1 MPEGDPAAA
10 PAPRPAPPGPWK
22 IGEPDLVLRMAVPQ
36 AIPARGEIDYQYA
49 VLPHLFLGETWVQA
63 VEILPDNP
71 RVVHHCNLAFARPGA
86 PIREEENFVTGRVP
100 GGDPLIL
107 DEGTA
112 LRIPAGSVL
121 GLQVHYV
128 TSGKPERSR
137 IAVGLRFPRG
147 PVRRRLR
154 VAILAA
160 HGFAIPPGAPA
171 HPVSA
176 RQVLGAD
183 AVGVGM
189 FAHMH
194 LRGRDVRFTARH
206 PDGHVETLLLIPNY
220 NFDWQ
225 QSYRWAPGSK
235 VLPRGTTLEVVAH
248 FDNSAFNPY
257 NPDPGATVLEGRQ
270 TCQEMMY
277 GFVFYTRAGEDLG
290 LRIDPRSGRILSGSQ
305 PEAVLP

>member
-1 MPEGDPAAA
+1 
-10 PAPRPAPPGPWK
+10 
-22 IGEPDLVLRMAVPQ
+22 MAVPHS
-36 AIPARGEIDYQYA
+36 IPARGEIDYQYA
-49 VLPHLFLGETWVQA
+49 VLPHLFLRETWVQA

-86 PIREEENFVTGRVP
+86 PLREEENFVTGRVP
-100 GGDPLIL
+100 GGDPLVL

-112 LRIPAGSVL
+112 FKIPAGSVL
-121 GLQVHYV
+121 GLQIHYV

-137 IAVGLRFPRG
+137 IAVGLKFPRG
-147 PVRRRLR
+147 PVQRQLR

-171 HPVSA
+171 HPVAA
-176 RQVLGAD
+176 RRVIEDD

-194 LRGRDVRFTARH
+194 LRGRDIAFSARH
-206 PDGHVETLLLIPNY
+206 PDGRVETLLLIPNY

-235 VLPRGTTLEVVAH
+235 LLPRGTTLEVIH
-248 FDNSAFNPY
+248 TSRCP
-257 NPDPGATVLEGRQ
+257 
-270 TCQEMMY
+270 
-277 GFVFYTRAGEDLG
+277 
-290 LRIDPRSGRILSGSQ
+290 
-305 PEAVLP
+305 LPMW